1 MLNTLNER
9 TKPHDDTAIDSHIAL
24 LGDDV
29 LLILVLLPLIIS
41 FFYAMYRHTSKA
53 RVIAQRELALTKVK
67 QEAFD
72 LQKNILTMMGKAIEC
87 RSGETGSHVK
97 RVAQLS
103 YYVGKLYGLSDAE
116 CEVLKVISPMHDI
129 GKIAI
134 SEKILDKPGKLNHD
148 EFEVMKR
155 HTTEGYKLL
164 SSGRGHLMEMA
175 AIVAHEHH
183 EKWDGSGYPNGKVA
197 EEIHIYGRITAIVDV
212 IDALLSQRPYKE
224 PWSVYQV
231 KELLKGESGKHFQPE
246 LVDLILAHFSNIID
260 VRNAAM
266 TKNEPRQNNM
276 SELEGNGWLVN

>member
-9 TKPHDDTAIDSHIAL
+9 TKPHDDTAVDSPIAL

-41 FFYAMYRHTSKA
+41 YFYAIYRRINKP
-53 RVIAQRELALTKVK
+53 REVAQRELALTEVK
-67 QEAFD
+67 QEIFD

-103 YYVGKLYGLSDAE
+103 YYVGKLYGLNDAE

-129 GKIAI
+129 GKISI

-148 EFEVMKR
+148 EFEEMKR

-164 SSGRGHLMEMA
+164 SSGRGYLMEMA

-224 PWSVYQV
+224 PWSVDQV
-231 KELLKGESGKHFQPE
+231 KKLLRNESGKHFQPE
-246 LVDLILAHFSNIID
+246 LVDLILAHFSIIID

-266 TKNEPRQNNM
+266 TKNELQQNNM
-276 SELEGNGWLVN
+276 SELDGNG

>member
-9 TKPHDDTAIDSHIAL
+9 TKPRDDTAVDSPIAL
-24 LGDDV
+24 LGDDI
-29 LLILVLLPLIIS
+29 LLIFALLPLIIS
-41 FFYAMYRHTSKA
+41 FFYAMYRHTNKP
-53 RVIAQRELALTKVK
+53 REFAQRELALTKVK
-67 QEAFD
+67 QEIFE

-129 GKIAI
+129 GKISI

-148 EFEVMKR
+148 EFEEMKR

-164 SSGRGHLMEMA
+164 SSGRGYLMEMA

-183 EKWDGSGYPNGKVA
+183 EKWDGSGYPNGKAA

-224 PWSVYQV
+224 PWSVDQV
-231 KELLKGESGKHFQPE
+231 KKLLRNESGKHFQPE
-246 LVDLILAHFSNIID
+246 LVDLILAHFSIIID

-266 TKNEPRQNNM
+266 TKNERQQNNM
-276 SELEGNGWLVN
+276 SELDGNG

>member
-9 TKPHDDTAIDSHIAL
+9 TKPQDNMVVDSHIAL
-24 LGDDV
+24 FGDDIF
-29 LLILVLLPLIIS
+29 LILALLPLIIS
-41 FFYAMYRHTSKA
+41 FFYAMYRHTNKV
-53 RVIAQRELALTKVK
+53 RVIAQSEHTLMKVK

-97 RVAQLS
+97 RVAKMS

-116 CEVLKVISPMHDI
+116 CQVLKVISPMHDI

-164 SSGRGHLMEMA
+164 SSGCGHLMEMA

-183 EKWDGSGYPNGKVA
+183 EKWDGTGYPKGKVA

-212 IDALLSQRPYKE
+212 IDALLSRRPYKE
-224 PWSVYQV
+224 PWPVHQV
-231 KELLKGESGKHFQPE
+231 KDLLRNESGKHFQPE
-246 LVDLILAHFSNIID
+246 LVELILEHFANIIN
-260 VRNAAM
+260 VRNIAM
-266 TKNEPRQNNM
+266 TKNEPHFRI
-276 SELEGNGWLVN
+276 ETEFEENGLLAI

>member
-9 TKPHDDTAIDSHIAL
+9 TKPHNDTAVDSPIAL
-24 LGDDV
+24 IGDDV
-29 LLILVLLPLIIS
+29 LLVLALLPLIIS
-41 FFYAMYRHTSKA
+41 FFYAMYRHTNKP
-53 RVIAQRELALTKVK
+53 REVAQRELALTKTK
-67 QEAFD
+67 QEIFD

-103 YYVGKLYGLSDAE
+103 CYVGKLYGLNDAE

-129 GKIAI
+129 GKISI

-148 EFEVMKR
+148 EFEEMKR

-164 SSGRGHLMEMA
+164 SSGRGYLMEMA

-197 EEIHIYGRITAIVDV
+197 EEIHIYGRVTAIVDV

-224 PWSVYQV
+224 PWSVDQV
-231 KELLKGESGKHFQPE
+231 KKLLRNESGKHFQPE
-246 LVDLILAHFSNIID
+246 LVDLILAHFSIIID
-260 VRNAAM
+260 LRNAAM
-266 TKNEPRQNNM
+266 TKNELRQNNM
-276 SELEGNGWLVN
+276 SELDGNG